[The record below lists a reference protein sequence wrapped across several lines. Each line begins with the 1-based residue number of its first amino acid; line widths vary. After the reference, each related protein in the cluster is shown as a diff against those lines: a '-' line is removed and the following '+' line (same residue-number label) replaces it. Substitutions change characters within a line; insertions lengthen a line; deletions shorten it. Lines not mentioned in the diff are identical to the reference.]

1 MSSLYI
7 STSGS
12 VASSSGVWRASS
24 TDYQYLYNAF
34 TPGEDVNLDQA
45 SVSTNTYDLGQSAP
59 NNFQVGL
66 YSAGIDS
73 LTPGSLI
80 TYLSGPSSPVAGA
93 YNAYVPTSSLGL
105 SAGTQ
110 YWLGFTLSS
119 DNGGT
124 SAQRVKI
131 NNSNGSSSY
140 TASSW
145 SVGSRYIAGTGAG
158 LPVNSVNPVTFQL
171 YGTARAVCFCSGTA
185 IKIPA
190 GERMI
195 GELKAGDL
203 VWTSRGNLPVKW
215 VAKRT
220 IHRRLTPEDKYEE
233 SLPIRI
239 KKGALS
245 EFVPNADLLVS
256 GSHGIYVDGR
266 IVAATCLVNELSIY
280 KDKASLYP
288 DSICYFHL
296 EFDDE
301 VLVLANGAEACSY
314 VNEGNRRS
322 FDNFPEFVSLYGNAD
337 SSVRSYLTKSPRNN
351 PSLQGHKTRV
361 IRTWQAA

>member
-1 MSSLYI
+1 MSSIYI
-7 STSGS
+7 STGGS
-12 VASSSGVWRASS
+12 LTSSSGVWRVNSA
-24 TDYQYLYNAF
+24 DYQFTYNAF
-34 TPGEDVNLDQA
+34 TPGQDVNLDQV
-45 SVSTNTYDLGQSAP
+45 SVSTNTYDFGQSAP

-93 YNAYVPTSSLGL
+93 YNAYTPTSSLSL

-124 SAQRVKI
+124 NSERVKI
-131 NNSNGSSSY
+131 SNSNGSSSF

-145 SVGSRYIAGTGAG
+145 SVGSRYVVGTAAG
-158 LPVNSVNPVTFQL
+158 LPANSVNPVTFQL
-171 YGTARAVCFCSGTA
+171 YGTASADCFCSGTV
-185 IKIPA
+185 IKTPSGDKKID
-190 GERMI
+190 
-195 GELKAGDL
+195 ELKTGDM
-203 VWTSRGNLPVKW
+203 VWTSHGNLPVKW

-220 IHRRLTPEDKYEE
+220 IHRSLTPKEKYEE
-233 SLPIRI
+233 SLPVRI
-239 KKGALS
+239 EKGALS
-245 EFVPNADLLVS
+245 ELVPNSDLLVS
-256 GSHGIYVDGR
+256 DSHGIYVDGR
-266 IVAATCLVNELSIY
+266 IVAATCLKNDLSIY

-288 DSICYFHL
+288 DSISYFHL

-301 VLVLANGAEACSY
+301 VLVQANGAEACSY

-322 FDNFPEFVSLYGNAD
+322 FDNFPEFVSQHCNAD
-337 SSVRSYLTKSPRNN
+337 SSVRSYLSKLPRNN
-351 PSLQGHKTRV
+351 PSLQGHKDRAR
-361 IRTWQAA
+361 RTWQPA

>member
-7 STSGS
+7 STGGS
-12 VASSSGVWRASS
+12 LTSSSGVWRVSS
-24 TDYQYLYNAF
+24 ADYQYTYNAF
-34 TPGEDVNLDQA
+34 TPGEDINLDQV
-45 SVSTNTYDLGQSAP
+45 SVSTNTYDFGQSAP

-66 YSAGIDS
+66 YSAGIDAQ
-73 LTPGSLI
+73 TPGPLI

-93 YNAYVPTSSLGL
+93 YNAYAPTNSLDL

-124 SAQRVKI
+124 SSTRVKI

-140 TASSW
+140 AASSW
-145 SVGSRYIAGTGAG
+145 SVGSRYVVGTGAG
-158 LPVNSVNPVTFQL
+158 LPTNSANPVTFQL
-171 YGTARAVCFCSGTA
+171 YGTASAVCFCSGTA
-185 IKIPA
+185 IKTSA
-190 GERMI
+190 GDKMI
-195 GELKAGDL
+195 DELKVGDL
-203 VWTSRGNLPVKW
+203 VWTSHGNLPVKW

-220 IHRRLTPEDKYEE
+220 IYRRLTPKEKYEE
-233 SLPIRI
+233 SFPIRI
-239 KKGALS
+239 EKGALS
-245 EFVPNADLLVS
+245 ELVPNADLLVS
-256 GSHGIYVDGR
+256 GSHGIHVDGR
-266 IVAATCLVNELSIY
+266 IVAAIYLVNDLSIY

-301 VLVLANGAEACSY
+301 VFVFANGTEACSY

-361 IRTWQAA
+361 TRTWQAA

>member
-7 STSGS
+7 STGGS
-12 VASSSGVWRASS
+12 ATSSSGVWRVSS
-24 TDYQYLYNAF
+24 ADYQYTYNAF
-34 TPGEDVNLDQA
+34 TPGEDINLDQV
-45 SVSTNTYDLGQSAP
+45 SVSTNTYDFGQNAP

-66 YSAGIDS
+66 YSAGIDAQ
-73 LTPGSLI
+73 TPGSLI

-93 YNAYVPTSSLGL
+93 YNAYAPTSSLDL

-124 SAQRVKI
+124 SSTRVKI
-131 NNSNGSSSY
+131 NYSNGSSSY
-140 TASSW
+140 AASSW
-145 SVGSRYIAGTGAG
+145 SVGSRYVVGTGAG
-158 LPVNSVNPVTFQL
+158 LPVNSANPVTFQL
-171 YGTARAVCFCSGTA
+171 YGTAPAVCFCSGTA
-185 IKIPA
+185 IRTPS
-190 GERMI
+190 GEKEIDEISI
-195 GELKAGDL
+195 GEI
-203 VWTSRGNLPVKW
+203 VCTSHGELPVKW

-220 IHRRLTPEDKYEE
+220 IYRSLTPKEKYEE

-239 KKGALS
+239 EKGALG
-245 EFVPNADLLVS
+245 ELVPNADLLVS
-256 GSHGIYVDGR
+256 GSHGIHVDGR
-266 IVAATCLVNELSIY
+266 IVAATCLANELSIY

-288 DSICYFHL
+288 GSIRYFHL

-314 VNEGNRRS
+314 ANEGNRRS
-322 FDNFPEFVSLYGNAD
+322 FDNFPEFVSLYGNGD
-337 SSVRSYLTKSPRNN
+337 CSVRSLLSKSPRNN

-361 IRTWQAA
+361 MRTWQAA